1 MIDAYKSWKIIDDIV
16 LTDIKLNRLNESRT
30 TNKIP
35 NHEYLRVLY
44 LLQVLLVLR
53 VGLYQTLYS

>member
-16 LTDIKLNRLNESRT
+16 ITDIKLNRLNESRT

-35 NHEYLRVLY
+35 NHEYEYYIYYRY
-44 LLQVLLVLR
+44 
-53 VGLYQTLYS
+53 YSYFE